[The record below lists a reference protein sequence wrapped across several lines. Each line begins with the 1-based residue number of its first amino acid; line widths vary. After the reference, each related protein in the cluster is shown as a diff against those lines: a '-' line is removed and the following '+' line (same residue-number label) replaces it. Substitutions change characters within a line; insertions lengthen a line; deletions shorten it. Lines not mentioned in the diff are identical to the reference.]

1 VLSGEELASPKLCAE
16 MNVEGLVQLAFPRFA
31 PSRREPLVSNSKS
44 AKYVR

>member
-31 PSRREPLVSNSKS
+31 PSSLEALVSNSKR